1 MLMQIGQKP
10 DSAFDEPIGL
20 LEDCHKRI
28 LHFIRT
34 LSTLAESDA
43 SEPLNPADRESLV
56 RSLRYFREA
65 APRHNADEEESLF
78 PLVRRHA
85 DAYRCEM
92 LVCLASLVNDHR
104 WAGQLHCEM
113 DAIGSRWL
121 AAGTLRPN
129 DRMRLRSLTHS
140 LSNFYASHIVMEE
153 RDLFPAARGMLSP
166 AEKQRLGKEIAERH
180 GVTAILQSNN
190 MRQSGLATLAL

>member
-10 DSAFDEPIGL
+10 EHDFNEPIGM

-34 LSTLAESDA
+34 MVSLTESVGA
-43 SEPLNPADRESLV
+43 APLDVEGRDSLE

-78 PLVRRHA
+78 PHLRGHS
-85 DAYRCEM
+85 DAQNEQIFARI
-92 LVCLASLVNDHR
+92 ASLATDHR
-104 WAGQLHCEM
+104 WVEAQHVEI

-121 AAGTLRPN
+121 TAGGLRSY
-129 DRMRLRSLTHS
+129 DHARLRTLVHS
-140 LSNFYASHIVMEE
+140 LWLFYEHHIEIEE
-153 RDLFPAARGMLSP
+153 NEVFPAARRILTATERSTVGREM
-166 AEKQRLGKEIAERH
+166 AERR
-180 GVTAILQSNN
+180 GIQWPDEADFIPQV
-190 MRQSGLATLAL
+190 RR